1 MEAENKDKMLPELR
15 KESRRQ
21 YLQKREK
28 GKLDELMDDIRDDEF
43 LFDDSQLTKREKDD
57 RKYKKK
63 VLELATQYSKA
74 SEIEKVQRYHM
85 PEDRK
90 NSELQQYVEVNIYRH
105 RGKSRIIRCQ
115 LKSDLGL
122 RALCW
127 CYLLWGC
134 LC

>member
-43 LFDDSQLTKREKDD
+43 LFDDSQLTKRERDD

-90 NSELQQYVEVNIYRH
+90 NSELQQYVEVNIRATFN
-105 RGKSRIIRCQ
+105 IRNFRFR
-115 LKSDLGL
+115 LIPSNLSIF
-122 RALCW
+122 
-127 CYLLWGC
+127 
-134 LC
+134 

>member
-90 NSELQQYVEVNIYRH
+90 NSELQQYVEVKILSFSKENQQFFILNLKKIVNIL
-105 RGKSRIIRCQ
+105 IF
-115 LKSDLGL
+115 LFD
-122 RALCW
+122 
-127 CYLLWGC
+127 
-134 LC
+134 

>member
-90 NSELQQYVEVNIYRH
+90 NSELQQYVEVN
-105 RGKSRIIRCQ
+105 
-115 LKSDLGL
+115 
-122 RALCW
+122 
-127 CYLLWGC
+127 
-134 LC
+134 

>member
-90 NSELQQYVEVNIYRH
+90 NSELQQYVEVKILSFSKENQQFLI
-105 RGKSRIIRCQ
+105 
-115 LKSDLGL
+115 LKSISMVVV
-122 RALCW
+122 
-127 CYLLWGC
+127 
-134 LC
+134 